1 MQNVRIMRLFLRG
14 KRGDGCDK
22 MESNNPLQ
30 PKGDPVMKNLLSLM
44 LALMLCIVPL
54 VHAEDN
60 RAALD
65 YQPLKE
71 LTAKYGFTMGAP
83 MSAGDL
89 GNFNYRKLMMHH
101 FDTITPTNE
110 LKAYSLLDQRAS
122 KAAEDGMPRMNFT
135 TADKMVKFAS
145 DFGLKVRG
153 HVLVW
158 DAYMTQWFFHEGY
171 DTKNPVVDQETMK
184 LRMKSYIE
192 QVVTHFEEKF
202 PGVVYCWDV
211 VNEAVGDSIGQYAP
225 NDLRRV
231 RTTRNGEVNPFYD
244 YVGEDYVELAFL
256 YTRDVVDALGADIKL
271 FYNDYNA
278 IYNDKRGAIKQLVR
292 SINSYAK
299 DENGEFRQLVDGV
312 GMQGYIGGYGKQQG
326 CFSDN
331 DVSLLRKSIKEYAA
345 LGVEVQ
351 VTEMSLRNYEED
363 KNPQHAEFYGKVFD
377 VFCTANEGEN
387 NPLTSVAIWGLL
399 DCNNQP
405 NSYSWKQNGPYCGLF
420 TFNLKVKD
428 SFRTIYSQMGGE

>member
-1 MQNVRIMRLFLRG
+1 
-14 KRGDGCDK
+14 
-22 MESNNPLQ
+22 
-30 PKGDPVMKNLLSLM
+30 MKKILSLV
-44 LALMLCIVPL
+44 LALMLML
-54 VHAEDN
+54 SFAFAEEE
-60 RAALD
+60 RGALD

-89 GNFNYRKLMMHH
+89 GNFNYRKLLAHH

-110 LKAYSLLDQRAS
+110 MKAYSLLDQRAS
-122 KAAEDGMPRMNFT
+122 KASEDGMPRMNFA
-135 TADKMVKFAS
+135 TADKMIKFAQ
-145 DFGLKVRG
+145 DNGLKVRG

-158 DAYMTQWFFHEGY
+158 DAYMTPWFFHEGY
-171 DTKNPVVDQETMK
+171 DTKNPVVDQETMR
-184 LRMKSYIE
+184 LRLKSYIE
-192 QVVTHFEEKF
+192 QVITHFETQF

-211 VNEAVGDSIGQYAP
+211 VNEAVGDGADQYKV
-225 NDLRRV
+225 NDLRHV
-231 RTTRNGEVNPFYD
+231 RTMRNGQPNPFYE
-244 YVGEDYVELAFL
+244 YVGEDYVELSFL
-256 YTRDVVDALGADIKL
+256 YARDVVEALGADIKL

-278 IYNDKRGAIKQLVR
+278 IYDGKRAGIKQLLR
-292 SINSYAK
+292 SINTYAK
-299 DENGEFRQLVDGV
+299 DENGEYRILVDGM

-326 CFSDN
+326 CFSQN
-331 DVSLLRKSIKEYAA
+331 DVNLLRKSIKEYAA

-363 KNPQHAEFYGKVFD
+363 KNPQHAAFYGKVFE
-377 VFCTANEGEN
+377 VFCTANDGER

-420 TFNLKVKD
+420 TVKLRVKD
-428 SFRTIYSQMGGE
+428 SFKTIYTQMGGE

>member
-1 MQNVRIMRLFLRG
+1 MQELRIMRLFLRG
-14 KRGDGCDK
+14 DEGCGV
-22 MESNNPLQ
+22 LQ
-30 PKGDPVMKNLLSLM
+30 WGQILYTTERSMHMKKLLSLI
-44 LALMLCIVPL
+44 LAVLLLGSFAV
-54 VHAEDN
+54 AEEE

-71 LTAKYGFTMGAP
+71 LTAPYGFTIGAP
-83 MSAGDL
+83 ISEGDL
-89 GNFNYRKLMMHH
+89 SNFNYRKLLAHH
-101 FDTITPTNE
+101 FDTVTPTNE

-122 KAAEDGMPRMNFT
+122 KAAEDGMPRMNYT
-135 TADKMVKFAS
+135 KADKLVKFAA
-145 DFGLKVRG
+145 DNGMKVRG

-171 DTKNPVVDQETMK
+171 DAKNPVVDKETMK
-184 LRMKSYIE
+184 LRLKSYIE

-211 VNEAVGDSIGQYAP
+211 VNEAVGDGADQYKV
-225 NDLRRV
+225 NDLRHV
-231 RTTRNGEVNPFYD
+231 RTMRNGAPNPFYE
-244 YVGEDYVELAFL
+244 YVGEDYVELSFL
-256 YTRDVVDALGADIKL
+256 YARDVVEALGADIKL

-278 IYNDKRGAIKQLVR
+278 IYDGKRSGIKQLLR

-299 DENGEFRQLVDGV
+299 DENGENRILVDGM

-326 CFSDN
+326 CFSQN
-331 DVSLLRKSIKEYAA
+331 DVNLVRKSIKEYAA

-351 VTEMSLRNYEED
+351 LTEMALRNYEAD
-363 KNPQHAEFYGKVFD
+363 KQAEHAAFYGDMFE
-377 VFCTANEGEN
+377 VFCAANEGEN

-405 NSYSWKQNGPYCGLF
+405 NSYGWKQNGPYCGLF
-420 TFNLKVKD
+420 TFKLRVKD
-428 SFRTIYSQMGGE
+428 SFKTIYTQMGGQ

>member
-1 MQNVRIMRLFLRG
+1 
-14 KRGDGCDK
+14 
-22 MESNNPLQ
+22 
-30 PKGDPVMKNLLSLM
+30 MKKILSLV
-44 LALMLCIVPL
+44 LALMLML
-54 VHAEDN
+54 SFAFAEEE
-60 RAALD
+60 RGALN

-89 GNFNYRKLMMHH
+89 GNFNYRKLLAHH

-110 LKAYSLLDQRAS
+110 MKAYSLLDQRAS
-122 KAAEDGMPRMNFT
+122 KASEDGMPRMNFA
-135 TADKMVKFAS
+135 TADKMIKFAQ
-145 DFGLKVRG
+145 DNGLKVRG

-158 DAYMTQWFFHEGY
+158 DAYMTPWFFHEGY
-171 DTKNPVVDQETMK
+171 DTKNPVVDQETMR
-184 LRMKSYIE
+184 LRLKSYIE
-192 QVVTHFEEKF
+192 QVITHFETQF

-211 VNEAVGDSIGQYAP
+211 VNEAVGDGADQYKV
-225 NDLRRV
+225 NDLRHV
-231 RTTRNGEVNPFYD
+231 RTMRNGQPNPFYE
-244 YVGEDYVELAFL
+244 YVGEDYVELSFL
-256 YTRDVVDALGADIKL
+256 YARDVVEALGADIKL

-278 IYNDKRGAIKQLVR
+278 IYDGKRAGIKQLLR
-292 SINSYAK
+292 SINTYAK
-299 DENGEFRQLVDGV
+299 DENGEYRILVDGM

-326 CFSDN
+326 CFSQN
-331 DVSLLRKSIKEYAA
+331 DVNLLRKSIKEYAA

-363 KNPQHAEFYGKVFD
+363 KNPQHAAFYGKVFE
-377 VFCTANEGEN
+377 VFCTANDGEN

-420 TFNLKVKD
+420 TVKLRVKD
-428 SFRTIYSQMGGE
+428 SFKTIYTQMGGE

>member
-1 MQNVRIMRLFLRG
+1 MKRILSFVLAM
-14 KRGDGCDK
+14 
-22 MESNNPLQ
+22 
-30 PKGDPVMKNLLSLM
+30 LLLGSF
-44 LALMLCIVPL
+44 AC
-54 VHAEDN
+54 AEEE

-71 LTAKYGFTMGAP
+71 LTAQYSFTIGAP
-83 MSAGDL
+83 MGANDL
-89 GNFNYRKLMMHH
+89 GNFNYRKLLAHH

-122 KAAEDGMPRMNFT
+122 KAAEDGMPRMNYT
-135 TADKMVKFAS
+135 TADKMVKFAA
-145 DFGLKVRG
+145 DNGLKVRG

-171 DTKNPVVDQETMK
+171 DAKNPVVDKETMK

-192 QVVTHFEEKF
+192 QVVTHFEESF

-211 VNEAVGDSIGQYAP
+211 VNEAVGDGSDQYML
-225 NDLRRV
+225 NDLRHV
-231 RTTRNGEVNPFYD
+231 RTKRNGQPNPFYE

-278 IYNDKRGAIKQLVR
+278 IYDGKRSGIKQLLR
-292 SINSYAK
+292 SINTYAK
-299 DENGEFRQLVDGV
+299 DENGEYRKLVDGM

-326 CFSDN
+326 CFSQN
-331 DVSLLRKSIKEYAA
+331 DVNLVRKSIKEYAA
-345 LGVEVQ
+345 LGLEVQ
-351 VTEMSLRNYEED
+351 LTEMALRNYEAD
-363 KNPQHAEFYGKVFD
+363 KQAEHAAFYGDMFE
-377 VFCTANEGEN
+377 VFCAANEGEN

-405 NSYSWKQNGPYCGLF
+405 NSYGWKQNGPYCGLF
-420 TFNLKVKD
+420 TFKLRVKD
-428 SFRTIYSQMGGE
+428 SFKTIYEQMGGK

>member
-1 MQNVRIMRLFLRG
+1 
-14 KRGDGCDK
+14 
-22 MESNNPLQ
+22 
-30 PKGDPVMKNLLSLM
+30 MKKILSLV
-44 LALMLCIVPL
+44 LALMLML
-54 VHAEDN
+54 SFAFAEEE
-60 RAALD
+60 RGALD

-89 GNFNYRKLMMHH
+89 GNFNYRKLLAHH

-110 LKAYSLLDQRAS
+110 MNAYSLLDQRAS
-122 KAAEDGMPRMNFT
+122 KASEDGMPRMNFA
-135 TADKMVKFAS
+135 TADKMIKFAQ
-145 DFGLKVRG
+145 DNGLKVRG

-158 DAYMTQWFFHEGY
+158 DAYMTPWFFHEGY
-171 DTKNPVVDQETMK
+171 DTKNPVVDQETMR
-184 LRMKSYIE
+184 LRLKSYIE
-192 QVVTHFEEKF
+192 QVITHFETQF

-211 VNEAVGDSIGQYAP
+211 VNEAVGDGADQYKV
-225 NDLRRV
+225 NDLRHV
-231 RTTRNGEVNPFYD
+231 RTMRNGQPNPFYE
-244 YVGEDYVELAFL
+244 YVGEDYVELSFL
-256 YTRDVVDALGADIKL
+256 YARDVVEALGADIKL

-278 IYNDKRGAIKQLVR
+278 IYDGKRAGIKQLLR
-292 SINSYAK
+292 SINTYAK
-299 DENGEFRQLVDGV
+299 DENGEYRILVDGV

-326 CFSDN
+326 CFSSN
-331 DVSLLRKSIKEYAA
+331 DVNLLRKSIKEYAA

-363 KNPQHAEFYGKVFD
+363 KNPQHAAFYGKVFE
-377 VFCTANEGEN
+377 VFCTANDGEN

-420 TFNLKVKD
+420 TVKLRVKD
-428 SFRTIYSQMGGE
+428 SFKTIYTQMGGE

>member
-1 MQNVRIMRLFLRG
+1 
-14 KRGDGCDK
+14 
-22 MESNNPLQ
+22 
-30 PKGDPVMKNLLSLM
+30 MKKILSLI
-44 LALMLCIVPL
+44 LALMLML
-54 VHAEDN
+54 SFAFAEEE
-60 RAALD
+60 RGALD

-89 GNFNYRKLMMHH
+89 GNFNYRKLLAHH

-110 LKAYSLLDQRAS
+110 MKAYSLLDQRAS
-122 KAAEDGMPRMNFT
+122 KAAEDGMPRMNFA
-135 TADKMVKFAS
+135 TADKMIKFAQ
-145 DFGLKVRG
+145 DNGLKVRG

-171 DTKNPVVDQETMK
+171 DAKNPVVDQETMR
-184 LRMKSYIE
+184 LRLKSYIE
-192 QVVTHFEEKF
+192 QVITHFETQF

-211 VNEAVGDSIGQYAP
+211 VNEAVGDGADQYKV
-225 NDLRRV
+225 NDLRHV
-231 RTTRNGEVNPFYD
+231 RTMRNGQPNPFYE
-244 YVGEDYVELAFL
+244 YVGEDYVELSFL
-256 YTRDVVDALGADIKL
+256 YARDVVETLGADIKL

-278 IYNDKRGAIKQLVR
+278 IYDGKRAGIKQLLR
-292 SINSYAK
+292 SINTYAK
-299 DENGEFRQLVDGV
+299 DENGEYRILVDGM

-326 CFSDN
+326 CFSSN
-331 DVSLLRKSIKEYAA
+331 DVNLVRKSIKEYAA

-363 KNPQHAEFYGKVFD
+363 KNPQHAAFYGKVFE
-377 VFCTANEGEN
+377 VFCTANDGEN

-420 TFNLKVKD
+420 TVKLRVKD
-428 SFRTIYSQMGGE
+428 SFKTIYTQMGGE

>member
-1 MQNVRIMRLFLRG
+1 
-14 KRGDGCDK
+14 
-22 MESNNPLQ
+22 
-30 PKGDPVMKNLLSLM
+30 MKKLLSLV
-44 LALMLCIVPL
+44 LAVLLLGSFVL
-54 VHAEDN
+54 AEEE

-65 YQPLKE
+65 YQPLKD
-71 LTAKYGFTMGAP
+71 LTAPYGFTIGAP
-83 MSAGDL
+83 MSASDL
-89 GNFNYRKLMMHH
+89 GNINYRKLLMHH

-122 KAAEDGMPRMNFT
+122 KASEDGMPRMNFT
-135 TADKMVKFAS
+135 TADKMVKFAA

-171 DTKNPVVDQETMK
+171 DAKNPVVDKETMR
-184 LRMKSYIE
+184 LRLKSYIE

-211 VNEAVGDSIGQYAP
+211 VNEAVGDGVDQYKA
-225 NDLRRV
+225 NDLRHI
-231 RTTRNGEVNPFYD
+231 RTMRNGQPNPFYE
-244 YVGEDYVELAFL
+244 YVGEDYVELSFL
-256 YTRDVVDALGADIKL
+256 YARDVVEALGADIKL

-278 IYNDKRGAIKQLVR
+278 IYDGKRSGIKQLLR

-299 DENGEFRQLVDGV
+299 DENGENRILVDGM

-326 CFSDN
+326 CFSQN
-331 DVSLLRKSIKEYAA
+331 DVNLVRKSIKEYAA

-351 VTEMSLRNYEED
+351 LTEMALRNYEAD
-363 KNPQHAEFYGKVFD
+363 KQAEHAAFYGDMFE

-405 NSYSWKQNGPYCGLF
+405 NSYGWKQNGPYCGLF
-420 TFNLKVKD
+420 TFKLRVKD
-428 SFRTIYSQMGGE
+428 SFKTIYEQMGGQ